1 MSNLVKVNDQL
12 MGLTISELTQVQSM
26 IQEIK
31 TMKAKSTISVG
42 DRVYVV
48 QKTKKTPGTVRKI
61 NKTRAVVDIVVSP
74 ITGDTAPYN
83 VPFSMIQYVKEAA

>member
-31 TMKAKSTISVG
+31 TMKAKSAIMVG
-42 DRVYVV
+42 ANVFVV
-48 QKTKKTPGTVRKI
+48 QKTKKTPGVIEKI
-61 NKTRAVVDIVVSP
+61 NQTRGIVNMKGRS
-74 ITGDTAPYN
+74 YN
-83 VPFSMIQYVKEAA
+83 VPFSMLEAA